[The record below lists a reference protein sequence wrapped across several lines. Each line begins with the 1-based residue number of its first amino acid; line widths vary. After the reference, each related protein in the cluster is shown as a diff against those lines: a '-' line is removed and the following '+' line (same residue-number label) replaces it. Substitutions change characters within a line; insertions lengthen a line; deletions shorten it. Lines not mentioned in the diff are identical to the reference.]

1 MYTYT
6 TFIMRTYRR
15 AFVNSYTYL
24 RVLLEVLYAWVYH
37 LLGVYSITFFFG
49 LDKFDSPLMST
60 RCLEIH
66 FLWLKFTERLCC
78 DKGILKIK
86 VIISALCVSRGLFR
100 LTHACSQFWFRRL
113 SWLREIRVILM
124 GVLWSSEFR
133 FRCGSWVSL
142 WLGNHS

>member
-1 MYTYT
+1 MYKDT
-6 TFIMRTYRR
+6 TFIIGTYKR
-15 AFVNSYTYL
+15 ASLNSYSYL

-37 LLGVYSITFFFG
+37 FLGVYWITFFVG

-86 VIISALCVSRGLFR
+86 VIISALCVSRGWFM
-100 LTHACSQFWFRRL
+100 LTHSCSQFWFIRL

-133 FRCGSWVSL
+133 FRWGSWVSL